1 MASRPHVPSPSLA
14 ERAKRFE
21 HDALAEVFEASVE
34 DAYEYVHALTGDD
47 ATAER
52 ALNAGYQRLLAQVG
66 SCPGEAGALTPWV
79 LAQVEE
85 AVRRTPHA
93 QPDGLRGSLGRLGHH
108 EHQAL
113 TLRLVAGLEPTVI
126 AAATGRRVSSVLAS
140 TMSALRSLAGLG
152 GVTLPLPAAQ
162 RQLDAALDHVLQ
174 GMPATEAA
182 GWAPAVTDGHRLLAI
197 AQEVVQL
204 PRLGSGPTLRGRVR
218 SAFLAAADERRTLW
232 VREHYTAPVVP
243 GRRPRAKPRTVGTA
257 AALGFACLL
266 ALAAG
271 VFVAAAA
278 AFSSPSSSAYPLKRF
293 GESVLAGVTTDRVA
307 KANFQVKLSEER
319 LKEAETE
326 AAVGHGTATARAVDD
341 RYEALRVA
349 AADLA
354 ALHHRDARWI
364 AARDRFEAEA
374 NKSVDPIQRALDAQ
388 KEASAAASVKR
399 TYQRFQ
405 ADRQELDRE
414 LGVKAAPAPVN
425 PGTPGSVPTPAAV
438 QAAGG

>member
-1 MASRPHVPSPSLA
+1 MAPGAYVSSPSLA
-14 ERAKRFE
+14 ERARRYE
-21 HDALAEVFEASVE
+21 HDALTEVFEASVE
-34 DAYEYVHALTGDD
+34 DAYEYAHALTGDD

-52 ALNAGYQRLLAQVG
+52 ALAAGYQRVLSHIASYPGDG
-66 SCPGEAGALTPWV
+66 SGINAWV

-93 QPDGLRGSLGRLGHH
+93 TLEGVRDSLARLGHH

-126 AAATGRRVSSVLAS
+126 ATATGRRMSSVLAS
-140 TMSALRSLAGLG
+140 SMSALRGLAGLG

-162 RQLDAALDHVLQ
+162 RQLDAALDHVLH
-174 GMPATEAA
+174 GMPAEEAS

-204 PRLGSGPTLRGRVR
+204 PRLGAGPSLRGRLR
-218 SAFLAAADERRTLW
+218 SAFLSAADERRTLW
-232 VREHYTAPVVP
+232 MREHHTAPVVP
-243 GRRPRAKPRTVGTA
+243 GRRPRAKPHAVGTA
-257 AALGFACLL
+257 AALAFACLL

-293 GESVLAGVTTDRVA
+293 GEAVLLGVTTDRVA
-307 KANFQVKLSEER
+307 RANLEIKLSEER

-326 AAVGHGTATARAVDD
+326 AATGHGSAAARAVDD
-341 RYEALRVA
+341 RYDALRSA

-354 ALHHRDARWI
+354 PLHHRDAHWV
-364 AARDRFEAEA
+364 AARDRFEKEA
-374 NKSVDPIQRALDAQ
+374 NKPIDPLQRSLEAQ
-388 KEASAAASVKR
+388 KQASAAAAVKAA
-399 TYQRFQ
+399 YQHFQ
-405 ADRQELDRE
+405 ADRQVLDRE
-414 LGVKAAPAPVN
+414 LGVKAAPTPVS
-425 PGTPGSVPTPAAV
+425 PGAPGSVPTPAAV